1 MLNISRFQFW
11 QGILS
16 ECRTF
21 CPQILSTAGAAPV
34 RDQRTGKLAVQ
45 KRKKRSRSHH
55 ELKAF
60 KNDLLPTG

>member
-34 RDQRTGKLAVQ
+34 SDQRTGK
-45 KRKKRSRSHH
+45 
-55 ELKAF
+55 
-60 KNDLLPTG
+60 